1 MTTPS
6 IAKKRIYFNEYNLLM
21 GGAAYLPLVSGLLRA
36 YSEDTPE
43 ISENYE
49 FMPFIFH
56 IDRKENILDQYKE
69 APYIAAFSV
78 YMWNEQLC
86 LSVAKEVKRRFP
98 ECLIMFGGAQPP
110 HHPVEYF
117 EENPFIDISVRGQG
131 EETFKR
137 LLIALSNGDSLAEIP
152 SISWRDPESGKCVV
166 NEKELEFDKDLD
178 QFPSPYLKGLY
189 DDLMRDRKD
198 LRFQAIMET
207 NRGCPFE
214 CTFCYWGMGGLNR
227 KFSFRS
233 IDRVSKELDWC
244 GKNKIAYVFNAD
256 SNFGQ
261 HKRDMD
267 VVKALVETKKKYGFP
282 EKFRTCYGKNTD
294 DKIFNIAR
302 VMYENSLEKGI
313 TLSRQS
319 NDDEVLKHIKRGNIK
334 MSTYMNLQRKFN
346 EVNIPV
352 YSELILGLPGESYQ
366 TWRTGIEDLLQ
377 AGLKNQLFV
386 YLCQVFPNTELADK
400 KYQEEYGVVTQRVPL
415 NEIHCSIH
423 DPNRMEEYED
433 VIVGLKTM
441 SIEDWKRMVVL
452 STVTMVL
459 HSLKLGFYLLIYL
472 ADRFGVK
479 YTDFIGYISERKM
492 SKELAPI
499 LYEETSRFY
508 QHADRI
514 RSGGGRGVEELEYG
528 DIYWDV
534 EEATFLRISKDFDAF
549 YEEMFKVIC
558 HFLGKEGIEFD
569 ADEVQEAVLYQKS
582 RVPRPS
588 SNPDRELTFSHNFP
602 EYFNKALT
610 DHPVSLVKKP
620 STIQISQKDFQG
632 DKKMFATEIILW
644 GRKSGRN
651 LTEINTTTEMC
662 EIV

>member
-1 MTTPS
+1 MAS
-6 IAKKRIYFNEYNLLM
+6 LEKKRIYFNEYNLLM

-36 YSEDTPE
+36 YTEDTPE
-43 ISENYE
+43 ISENYQ

-56 IDRKENILDQYKE
+56 IDRIENILDQYKNP
-69 APYIAAFSV
+69 PYIAAFSV

-86 LSVAKEVKRRFP
+86 LAVAEEVKRRYP
-98 ECLIMFGGAQPP
+98 KCIIIFGGAQPP
-110 HHPVEYF
+110 HYPVEYF
-117 EENPFIDISVRGQG
+117 EKHPFIDISVRGQG

-137 LLIALSNGDSLAEIP
+137 ILIALANGDSLTEIP
-152 SISWRDPESGKCVV
+152 SIAWRDPDSGKCVV
-166 NEKELEFDKDLD
+166 NEKELEFERDLD
-178 QFPSPYLKGLY
+178 RFPSPYLKGLY
-189 DDLMRDRKD
+189 DDLIQSRTD
-198 LRFQAIMET
+198 LSFQAIMET

-233 IDRVSKELDWC
+233 IDRVAQELDWC

-261 HKRDMD
+261 HKRDME
-267 VVKALVETKKKYGFP
+267 VVQALVKIKNKYGYP

-294 DKIFNIAR
+294 EKIFNIAR

-319 NDDEVLKHIKRGNIK
+319 NDSEVLKIIKRGNIK

-352 YSELILGLPGESYQ
+352 YSELILGLPGESYD
-366 TWRTGIEDLLQ
+366 TWTDGIEEMLQ

-400 KYQEEYGVVTQRVPL
+400 KYQEEYGIVTQRVPL
-415 NEIHCSIH
+415 NEIHCSVR
-423 DPNRMEEYED
+423 DPNRMAEYEE

-441 SIEDWKRMVVL
+441 SNEDWKRMLVL
-452 STVTMVL
+452 STVTMVF
-459 HSLKLGFYLLIYL
+459 HSLKLGFYLLMYL

-479 YTDFIGYISERKM
+479 YTDFIGFISEQKM
-492 SKELAPI
+492 SKEMAPT

-514 RSGGGRGVEELEYG
+514 REGGGRGVEESEYG
-528 DIYWDV
+528 EIYWDV
-534 EEATFLRISKDFDAF
+534 EEASFLRISKNFDAF

-558 HFLGKEGIEFD
+558 IFLKNKQIEFD
-569 ADEVQEAVLYQKS
+569 EDEIKEAVLYQKS
-582 RVPRPS
+582 RIPRPS
-588 SNPDRELTFSHNFP
+588 SNPCKEVSFSYNFP
-602 EYFNKALT
+602 EYFDNALT
-610 DHPVSLVKKP
+610 DHPVSLLKKP
-620 STIQISQKDFQG
+620 SIIQVSQKDFQG
-632 DKKMFATEIILW
+632 NKKQFATEIILW

-651 LTEINTTTEMC
+651 LTEINFSTDMC
-662 EIV
+662 EIA